1 MYIFGPGA
9 GAGFPAPASAGYNG
23 EYAQLPTDVACLR
36 DADRSFSDLE
46 QVQVIRMVCRRLRPV
61 WVVMFCVTLAIP
73 PLAIASTSTQQGT
86 QTTLLV
92 DTRDL
97 NGRTEATLFV
107 AVTGM
112 DGLPAAGSIAVTD
125 NGKPIAGFT
134 VGVQGHTTATLDL
147 APGDHNLAAVYTGDS
162 AHLASRSQ
170 LSPVHAATGAT
181 PGFSI
186 AVAPATMSLVQGQSG
201 SAVVSVTPV
210 NAASLTGP
218 MFVTISCSGLPDQT
232 ACTFT
237 PENIEIP
244 VGATAPITSSMV
256 LATQAGTLSNG
267 GAAMNRTARPVEWAL
282 LLPGAFALGG
292 LAFSLRRRKALSRF
306 LVFGLLAFVTIL
318 GASACAPLYNY
329 RNHGPLHNLPT
340 PAGNYNV
347 AITAQTSNGVTAT
360 AQQTTLALTVTT
372 Q

>member
-1 MYIFGPGA
+1 MHVCGKRRVIVDF
-9 GAGFPAPASAGYNG
+9 S
-23 EYAQLPTDVACLR
+23 
-36 DADRSFSDLE
+36 SDLE
-46 QVQVIRMVCRRLRPV
+46 QVHVIRMVCRGLRPV
-61 WVVMFCVTLAIP
+61 WVAVFCVSMAVPVLA
-73 PLAIASTSTQQGT
+73 AASTSSQQGS

-107 AVTGM
+107 AVTGA
-112 DGLPAAGSIAVTD
+112 DGLPAAGSISVTD

-134 VGVQGHTTATLDL
+134 VGVQGRTSATLDL
-147 APGDHNLAAVYTGDS
+147 APGDHNLTAVYTGDS

-170 LSPVHAATGAT
+170 LTPVHAATGAT
-181 PGFSI
+181 AGFS
-186 AVAPATMSLVQGQSG
+186 VAISPATMSLVQGQSG
-201 SAVVSVTPV
+201 SAVVAVTPV
-210 NAASLTGP
+210 NAASLTAP

-244 VGATAPITSSMV
+244 VGATAPINSSMV

-267 GAAMNRTARPVEWAL
+267 GAAMNRIAHPVQWAL
-282 LLPGAFALGG
+282 LLPGAFVFGG
-292 LAFSLRRRKALSRF
+292 LAFGLRRRKVLSQF
-306 LVFGLLAFVTIL
+306 VMLGLLAFVTIL
-318 GASACAPLYNY
+318 GATACSPLYNY
-329 RNHGPLHNLPT
+329 HNHGPLHNLPT

-347 AITAQTSNGVTAT
+347 TITAQSSNGVTAT
-360 AQQTTLALTVTT
+360 AEHTTLALTVKT